1 MIETAI
7 IIDRMDEASRLIQW
21 SRKYTLPVH
30 NGTLI
35 TFATATPYTPTKGDK
50 LWFYPGCEIPRFK
63 VKQFCVKHDVSV
75 VKYKDKSSVRFMG
88 PESIKELIESYNGRA
103 TTKDIFLQWL
113 DTVMCNAY
121 VPLRDAI
128 VATQSAFVFI
138 KGGALGSFCKKDLF
152 GTKVLFPRTD
162 EAPYHS
168 IDYIKDD
175 ENYQQ
180 LTDMMSDVNL
190 RSQDDLL
197 SLLNTGVEMDQ
208 KMYDDIHRLFESS
221 DKENTKLA
229 MEAMAN
235 CDFQKSAV
243 YLLLLLKEYGQK
255 MSDSGNKHHVNFKS
269 LIKYFQIRNLE
280 NMSVDSMIDSLR
292 HQKLL
297 SVDNLNRLM
306 PLAMETIKKEGD
318 MRNIKIK
325 DVELSTEA
333 EISVA
338 ENILDQQNAPP
349 TPPVPGNPDSESHAA
364 LFAQTSE
371 QELGT
376 L

>member
-1 MIETAI
+1 MIKTAI
-7 IIDRMDEASRLIQW
+7 MISTMDEASRLIKW
-21 SRKYTLPVH
+21 DTKYMLPAH

-35 TFATATPYTPTKGDK
+35 TFATTTPYVPAKGDK
-50 LWFYPGCEIPRFK
+50 LWFYPGCDVPRFK
-63 VKQFCVKHDVSV
+63 VKQFCMNHDVAV

-88 PESIKELIESYNGRA
+88 PECIKEMIETYNGRFVP
-103 TTKDIFLQWL
+103 KDIFLAWL
-113 DTVMCNAY
+113 DNVMCNAY

-128 VATQSAFVFI
+128 VAAQSTEVYI
-138 KGGALGSFCKKDLF
+138 RNPALGAFCKKDLF
-152 GTKVLFPRTD
+152 GTKVLFQRTD
-162 EAPYHS
+162 EAVYKN

-180 LTDMMSDVNL
+180 LTDMISDTGL
-190 RSQDDLL
+190 RPQDDLL

-208 KMYDDIHRLFESS
+208 KMYEDIHRLFEST
-221 DKENTKLA
+221 DKENTRLA

-243 YLLLLLKEYGQK
+243 YLLLLLKEYGSK
-255 MSDSGNKHHVNFKS
+255 ISNSGNKHHVNFKS

-280 NMSVDSMIDSLR
+280 NMSVDNMIDSLR

-306 PLAMETIKKEGD
+306 PLAMETIKKQGD
-318 MRNIKIK
+318 MQNIKIK

-333 EISVA
+333 ELSVA
-338 ENILDQQNAPP
+338 ENILDQQNTPP
-349 TPPVPGNPDSESHAA
+349 TPPVPGNPESDHSA
-364 LFAQTSE
+364 LFAQTTE

-376 L
+376 I

>member
-1 MIETAI
+1 MIKTAI
-7 IIDRMDEASRLIQW
+7 MITTMDEASRLVQW
-21 SRKYTLPVH
+21 STKYMLPAH

-35 TFATATPYTPTKGDK
+35 TFATTTPYVPAKGDK
-50 LWFYPGCEIPRFK
+50 LWFYPGCDVPRFK
-63 VKQFCVKHDVSV
+63 VKQFCMNHDVAV

-88 PESIKELIESYNGRA
+88 PESIREMIESYNGRFVP
-103 TTKDIFLQWL
+103 KDIFLAWL
-113 DTVMCNAY
+113 DNVMCNAY
-121 VPLRDAI
+121 VPLRDAVI
-128 VATQSAFVFI
+128 ATQSTEVYI
-138 KGGALGSFCKKDLF
+138 RNPALGSFCKKDLF
-152 GTKVLFPRTD
+152 GTKVLFQRTD
-162 EAPYHS
+162 EAAYKN

-180 LTDMMSDVNL
+180 LTDMINDTGL
-190 RSQDDLL
+190 RPQDDLL

-208 KMYDDIHRLFESS
+208 KMYEDIHRLFESS
-221 DKENTKLA
+221 DKENTRLA

-243 YLLLLLKEYGQK
+243 YLLLLLKEYGSK
-255 MSDSGNKHHVNFKS
+255 ISDSGNKHHVNFKS

-280 NMSVDSMIDSLR
+280 NMSVDNMIDSLR

-306 PLAMETIKKEGD
+306 PLAMETIRKQGD
-318 MRNIKIK
+318 LQNIKIK

-338 ENILDQQNAPP
+338 ENILDQQSIPP
-349 TPPVPGNPDSESHAA
+349 TPPVPGNPESDHSA
-364 LFAQTSE
+364 LFAQTTE

-376 L
+376 I

>member
-1 MIETAI
+1 
-7 IIDRMDEASRLIQW
+7 MDEASRLIQW
-21 SRKYTLPVH
+21 DTKYMLPAN

-35 TFATATPYTPTKGDK
+35 TFAATTIYVPTKGDK
-50 LWFYPGCEIPRFK
+50 LWFYPGCDIPRFK
-63 VKQFCVKHDVSV
+63 VKQFCTTHDVAV

-88 PESIKELIESYNGRA
+88 PESIREMIETYNGRFVP
-103 TTKDIFLQWL
+103 KDVFLAWL
-113 DTVMCNAY
+113 DGVMCNAY
-121 VPLRDAI
+121 IPLRSAI
-128 VATQSAFVFI
+128 VASQSIEVYVRNS
-138 KGGALGSFCKKDLF
+138 ALGAFCKKDLF
-152 GTKVLFPRTD
+152 GTKVLFQRTD
-162 EAPYHS
+162 EAEYRNV
-168 IDYIKDD
+168 DYIKND
-175 ENYQQ
+175 EYYQQ
-180 LTDMMSDVNL
+180 ITDMISDTGL
-190 RSQDDLL
+190 RPQDDLL

-208 KMYDDIHRLFESS
+208 KMYEDIHRLFEST

-269 LIKYFQIRNLE
+269 LIKYFQIKSLE
-280 NMSVDSMIDSLR
+280 NMSVDNMIDSLR

-297 SVDNLNRLM
+297 SVENLNRLM
-306 PLAMETIKKEGD
+306 PLAMERIREKGD

-338 ENILDQQNAPP
+338 ENILDQQIAPP
-349 TPPVPGNPDSESHAA
+349 TPPVLGDPESDSHAA
-364 LFAQTSE
+364 LFAQTTE

-376 L
+376 I